1 METIVQ
7 TPVFTFPFLGTLTGV
22 LFWWQCS
29 SLEAG
34 DKDYTKGYVSF
45 KRLCCMP
52 VETGPASVCLITEG
66 HSVEVSST
74 GQSKG

>member
-45 KRLCCMP
+45 KRLDLLH
-52 VETGPASVCLITEG
+52 ASWNGAGFSLFDHWRSFSWGE
-66 HSVEVSST
+66 
-74 GQSKG
+74 